1 MSKPQ
6 KKQKRSKKPKPLS
19 SLTPEKRRKIEESL
33 ARQSRPAQPASASSL
48 KPTFDLPSIRKER
61 KTYGD
66 SSIPDE
72 LPVGEETDGVDLNAA
87 LWVYEASDFDELSIE
102 DVRTIWENRSSLCGS
117 AEAAAEALALL
128 EVGAGVVPSYQG
140 WQKYVSHP
148 EISPFIQS
156 GMQETR
162 SQDELNSKSAFLWK
176 LSALKPN
183 KTPSPKVPLPLTDLS
198 FDELKKLWSEREEAF
213 DFIEEATEAF
223 ALLRHKS
230 GIDPELQPAARFTN
244 HPIIQELSDLLPERG
259 NADFSALPAEKTE
272 GNPEITV
279 VQEADFSAFET
290 DKRQKVQRE
299 TVLRDGQV
307 SFRKQILEIYNGEC
321 CVTGCR
327 ETSVLEAAHI
337 VPYMGSHSNTPDN
350 GLCLR
355 VDIHRL
361 FDRYLLSVN
370 PESLVLEIA
379 PSLMADS
386 HYSCLK
392 GIALKSGSVSPR
404 RELLEK
410 HYLSFTKANS

>member
-1 MSKPQ
+1 MSKLRR
-6 KKQKRSKKPKPLS
+6 KQKGPKKPKPLS

-33 ARQSRPAQPASASSL
+33 ARQNRSARSATTSSL

-61 KTYGD
+61 ETYGD
-66 SSIPDE
+66 SSIPEE
-72 LPVGEETDGVDLNAA
+72 LPAGEETDGVDLNAA

-128 EVGAGVVPSYQG
+128 EVDAGVVPSYQG

-148 EISPFIQS
+148 EITPFIQR
-156 GMQETR
+156 GMQEIR
-162 SQDELNSKSAFLWK
+162 SQDELNSKGALLWK

-183 KTPSPKVPLPLTDLS
+183 KLSSPKVPVPLTDLS
-198 FDELKKLWSEREEAF
+198 FDELKELWSEREEAF
-213 DFIEEATEAF
+213 DFIEEAAEVF
-223 ALLRHKS
+223 ALLRHRS
-230 GIDPELQPAARFTN
+230 GIDPELQPAAQFIN

-259 NADFSALPAEKTE
+259 SADFSALPIEKRE
-272 GNPEITV
+272 GKSQIKV
-279 VQEADFSAFET
+279 DQEVDISFFET
-290 DKRQKVQRE
+290 DKRQKVRRE
-299 TVLRDGQV
+299 SVLRDGQA

-327 ETSVLEAAHI
+327 EVSVLEAAHI
-337 VPYMGSHSNTPDN
+337 VPYMGNHSNTPDN

-386 HYSCLK
+386 HYSRLN
-392 GIALKSGSVSPR
+392 GTELKSGSASPR
-404 RELLEK
+404 REFLEK